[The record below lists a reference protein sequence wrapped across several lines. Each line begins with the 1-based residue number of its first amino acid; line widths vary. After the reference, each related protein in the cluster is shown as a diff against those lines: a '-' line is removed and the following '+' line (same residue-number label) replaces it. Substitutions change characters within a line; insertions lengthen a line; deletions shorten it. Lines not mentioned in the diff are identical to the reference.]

1 MDLDFTPTRPGDR
14 DVCIP
19 EFYQKPVRNAFRS
32 QQEGREVY
40 EDRDYVRIIVP
51 GPPSGSVS
59 PTVVDRAVTAE
70 HKERWPR
77 QFAAFQAGAAA
88 PLEGTPIEEWAAIGR
103 AQAMEL
109 AACQVR
115 TVEALAA
122 LPDLTLQKV
131 APMGGLAL
139 RDKARAFL
147 DQAAGLA
154 PLSAAMR
161 EIEDLK
167 ARLKLADE
175 AVAALGAR
183 LEAATRIQGE
193 AA

>member
-1 MDLDFTPTRPGDR
+1 MDLDFTPVQPGDR

-19 EFYQKPVRNAFRS
+19 EFYIKPVRQAFRS
-32 QQEGREVY
+32 EQEGREVY
-40 EDRDYVRIIVP
+40 EDREYVRIIVP

-59 PTVVDRAVTAE
+59 PTVVDRAVEDE
-70 HKERWPR
+70 HKTRWPR
-77 QFAAFQAGAAA
+77 QYAAFKAGAAQL
-88 PLEGTPIEEWAAIGR
+88 LEGTPIEEWAAIGR
-103 AQAMEL
+103 SQAMEL

-122 LPDLTLQKV
+122 LPDLILQKV

-154 PLSAAMR
+154 PLSAAMS

-175 AVAALGAR
+175 AIATLSAR
-183 LEAATRIQGE
+183 LEAKTTKGE